1 MDGYSAIAPEEIAMF
16 FQNYGIENNET
27 YKELQKQRKELQKT
41 VTKFKKASGNGEY
54 NLIKYVR
61 CHHHNVSTMCPAQIL
76 TTQPINTIF

>member
-41 VTKFKKASGNGEY
+41 VTKLKKASGNGEY
-54 NLIKYVR
+54 N
-61 CHHHNVSTMCPAQIL
+61 
-76 TTQPINTIF
+76 